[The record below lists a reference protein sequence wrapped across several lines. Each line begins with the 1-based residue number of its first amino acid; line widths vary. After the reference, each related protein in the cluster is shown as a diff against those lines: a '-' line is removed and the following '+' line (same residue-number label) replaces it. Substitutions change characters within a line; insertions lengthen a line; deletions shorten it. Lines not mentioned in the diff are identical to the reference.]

1 LLKTWNPSLTIWTYC
16 VAPTSPFVSGG
27 AQLQAT
33 PGNGIPLKFR
43 PGAGMFGSDGCDW
56 TTVSRTSL
64 CSETARG
71 FGLASISRP
80 GAGGLARISRS
91 GREVSLWYEWPTIAC
106 FPAAPAVA
114 ASGARG
120 SGPFTLTLIRPPDA
134 PASTTPAPTDSAAT
148 ANMPTTTRARRALA
162 ARLHC

>member
-1 LLKTWNPSLTIWTYC
+1 MPTGPSIEAPVVLLKTWNPSLTIWTYC

-43 PGAGMFGSDGCDW
+43 PGAGMFGRDGCDW

-80 GAGGLARISRS
+80 GST
-91 GREVSLWYEWPTIAC
+91 RERPAHLDAD
-106 FPAAPAVA
+106 PAA
-114 ASGARG
+114 G
-120 SGPFTLTLIRPPDA
+120 
-134 PASTTPAPTDSAAT
+134 
-148 ANMPTTTRARRALA
+148 RAREHHSGSHGQRGNGKHADHDKGAPCPCRAAPLLSQ
-162 ARLHC
+162 LHPPIPSLSDGS